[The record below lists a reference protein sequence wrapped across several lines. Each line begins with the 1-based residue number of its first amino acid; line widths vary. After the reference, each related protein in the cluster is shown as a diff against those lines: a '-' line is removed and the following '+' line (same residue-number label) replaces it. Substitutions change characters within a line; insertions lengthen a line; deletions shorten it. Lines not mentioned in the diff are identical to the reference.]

1 MTTLL
6 YQSPRFTEHRTGHG
20 HPERPERYLAVTSHL
35 PFQQIA
41 VACRTPAFEPLT
53 MEQLATVHD
62 PEVAAI
68 VRHASEMGGG
78 SIEADTVVSPASY
91 EVGLLAA
98 GACCGAVQSVMK
110 GDAQRAFCLVRPPG
124 HHATPSL
131 SMGFCLFNN
140 IALAARQAIAC
151 GASRVL
157 IVDWDVHH
165 GNGTQDAFYDDE
177 QVFFLSLHRSPFY
190 PGTGLANETG
200 TGAGLGSTLNIP
212 LRFGISRKDYLAAF
226 TTSLEKAVDQS
237 KPDII
242 LLSAGFDAHKQDPIG
257 SLGLE
262 VEDYTT
268 LTEALLQAAQ
278 TRSNGR
284 LVSCLEGGY
293 HLDRLAECVTAHL
306 QVLSQSGK

>member
-1 MTTLL
+1 MTLL
-6 YQSPRFTEHRTGHG
+6 YQHPRFTEHRTGQG
-20 HPERPERYLAVTSHL
+20 HPERPERYLAVTQHL
-35 PFQQIA
+35 PFQQ
-41 VACRTPAFEPLT
+41 VAAQCQLPSFDPLT
-53 MEQLATVHD
+53 VEQLASVHD
-62 PEVAAI
+62 PEVANI
-68 VRHASEMGGG
+68 VKQAAEQGGG
-78 SIEADTVVSPASY
+78 RIEADTVVSPASY

-98 GACCGAVQSVMK
+98 GACCSAVQAVLK
-110 GDAQRAFCLVRPPG
+110 GEDKTAFCLVRPPG

-140 IALAARQAIAC
+140 IALAARHALAC
-151 GASRVL
+151 GANRVL

-200 TGAGLGSTLNIP
+200 TGAGLGATLNVP

-226 TTSLEKAVDQS
+226 STSLEQAVDRA

-242 LLSAGFDAHKQDPIG
+242 LVSAGFDAHAKDPIG

-262 VEDYTT
+262 VEDFAAM
-268 LTEALLQAAQ
+268 TEALLEATQ
-278 TRSNGR
+278 THSHGR

-293 HLDRLAECVTAHL
+293 NLEMLAESVTAHL
-306 QVLSQSGK
+306 KVLADARR

>member
-1 MTTLL
+1 MTLL
-6 YQSPRFTEHRTGHG
+6 YQHPRFTEHRTGSG
-20 HPERPERYLAVTSHL
+20 HPERPERYLAVTNHL

-41 VACRTPAFEPLT
+41 AQCRMPSFAPLT
-53 MEQLATVHD
+53 MEQLVAVHD
-62 PEVAAI
+62 AEVADYVKQAC
-68 VRHASEMGGG
+68 EQGGG
-78 SIEADTVVSPASY
+78 RIEADTVVSPASY

-98 GACCGAVQSVMK
+98 GACCGAVEAVLK
-110 GDAQRAFCLVRPPG
+110 GEDRTAFCLVRPPG

-140 IALAARQAIAC
+140 IALAARHALAC
-151 GASRVL
+151 GANRVL

-165 GNGTQDAFYDDE
+165 GNGTQDAFYDDR

-200 TGAGLGSTLNIP
+200 TGAGLGCTLNVP
-212 LRFGISRKDYLAAF
+212 LRFGISRKDYLAALQ
-226 TTSLEKAVDQS
+226 TSLELAVDRA

-242 LLSAGFDAHKQDPIG
+242 LLSAGFDAHAQDPIG

-262 VEDYTT
+262 VEDYTSM
-268 LTEALLQAAQ
+268 TEILLQSAQ
-278 TRSNGR
+278 THSQGR

-293 HLDRLAECVTAHL
+293 HLDRLAECVTAHVK
-306 QVLSQSGK
+306 VLAESGR

>member
-1 MTTLL
+1 MTLL
-6 YQSPRFTEHRTGHG
+6 YHHPRFSEHRTGPG
-20 HPERPERYLAVTSHL
+20 HPERPERYQAVTNHL
-35 PFQQIA
+35 SFQR
-41 VACRTPAFEPLT
+41 VASQCQPLSFEPLT
-53 MEQLATVHD
+53 IEQLVSVHD
-62 PEVAAI
+62 IEVAAY
-68 VRHASEMGGG
+68 VKQACERGGG
-78 SIEADTVVSPASY
+78 HIEADTVVSPASY

-98 GACCGAVQSVMK
+98 GACCSAVQAVLTGK
-110 GDAQRAFCLVRPPG
+110 HQTAFCLVRPPG

-140 IALAARQAIAC
+140 IALAARKALAC
-151 GASRVL
+151 GAGQVL

-177 QVFFLSLHRSPFY
+177 KVFFLSLHRSPFY

-200 TGAGLGSTLNIP
+200 TGSGLGCTLNVP

-226 TTSLEKAVDQS
+226 ATSLEQAVDRA

-242 LLSAGFDAHKQDPIG
+242 LLSAGFDAHAQDPIG

-268 LTEALLQAAQ
+268 MTQLLLQAAR
-278 TRSNGR
+278 THSYGR

-293 HLDRLAECVTAHL
+293 HLDRLADCVTAHVKEL
-306 QVLSQSGK
+306 TES